1 MHGATINM
9 IYEDDDD
16 DDDDD
21 GHSDYAD
28 NDGDNDDFC
37 FLAKYTD
44 VII

>member
-1 MHGATINM
+1 MHGAMIYM

-21 GHSDYAD
+21 GHSDYDD